1 MNIITAVLGILVA
14 LLGFVLPE
22 GNGEVSNL
30 AAMNL
35 KTNLVIV
42 GSALLVAGVV
52 ASSAARIE
60 KALTAKTADQAM
72 DRAIERHAAD
82 LKA

>member
-1 MNIITAVLGILVA
+1 L
-14 LLGFVLPE
+14 VLPE

-42 GSALLVAGVV
+42 GSALFVGGIV

-60 KALTAKTADQAM
+60 NAVNARTAEEAM
-72 DRAIERHAAD
+72 QRAIDRHGRDVSRGVQA
-82 LKA
+82 